1 MKESHDS
8 SDDYKSQ
15 ITANETQN
23 SSWSLQLK
31 LGELFNR
38 IAKIIHR
45 LLSSKYWK
53 NTVEIVD

>member
-8 SDDYKSQ
+8 SDDYKSP

-31 LGELFNR
+31 LDELLNW

-53 NTVEIVD
+53 KLSK